1 MGDPDHALIGRRW
14 WPEDGLPRE
23 PIGKSVHRKKRV
35 RDRVINMGA
44 VMFTQLS
51 LFDHAIGNDTVHA
64 TERSVVLPG
73 QVCASPRTRQPE
85 PQRAAGSEVAVEL
98 TRQIEVLERRSPDR
112 LQPMGDLARLVLA
125 RYDLLAS
132 RRREL
137 ERVRR
142 EQPRR
147 SIRVMAPIAG

>member
-1 MGDPDHALIGRRW
+1 
-14 WPEDGLPRE
+14 
-23 PIGKSVHRKKRV
+23 
-35 RDRVINMGA
+35 MGA

-51 LFDHAIGNDTVHA
+51 LFDHAIGSDTVQA

-73 QVCASPRTRQPE
+73 RVLASPRTRQPE
-85 PQRAAGSEVAVEL
+85 PQRAGGSEVAVEL

-137 ERVRR
+137 ERMRR

-147 SIRVMAPIAG
+147 SIRVMTPIAG